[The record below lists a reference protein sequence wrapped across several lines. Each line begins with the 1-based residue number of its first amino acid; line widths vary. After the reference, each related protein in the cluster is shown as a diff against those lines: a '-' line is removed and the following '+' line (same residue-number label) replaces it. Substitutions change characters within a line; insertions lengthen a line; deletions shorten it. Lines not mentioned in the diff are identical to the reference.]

1 MQISGIA
8 KIPKQFKRQW
18 IMKYDTTFIN
28 RNFLLKVYGV
38 DSENKRINR
47 LVGVSGLVGLIG
59 TELTEKF
66 ITRPLN
72 SKKDSVKCRL
82 RRGLQVTLYF
92 K

>member
-1 MQISGIA
+1 
-8 KIPKQFKRQW
+8 
-18 IMKYDTTFIN
+18 MKYDTTFIN

-38 DSENKRINR
+38 DSENRRINR

-59 TELTEKF
+59 VELTEKF
-66 ITRPLN
+66 ITRALN
-72 SKKDSVKCRL
+72 SKKDSLKRCL

>member
-1 MQISGIA
+1 
-8 KIPKQFKRQW
+8 
-18 IMKYDTTFIN
+18 MKYDTTFIN

-38 DSENKRINR
+38 DR

-59 TELTEKF
+59 VELTEKF
-66 ITRPLN
+66 ITRALN
-72 SKKDSVKCRL
+72 SKKDSVKCCL

>member
-1 MQISGIA
+1 
-8 KIPKQFKRQW
+8 
-18 IMKYDTTFIN
+18 MKYDTTFIN

-38 DSENKRINR
+38 DSDNKRINR

-66 ITRPLN
+66 ALN

>member
-1 MQISGIA
+1 M
-8 KIPKQFKRQW
+8 R
-18 IMKYDTTFIN
+18 YDTTFIN

-38 DSENKRINR
+38 KDNNERINS
-47 LVGVSGLVGLIG
+47 LVGVSGFVALVGS
-59 TELTEKF
+59 EFADKF
-66 ITRPLN
+66 ITRALN

>member
-1 MQISGIA
+1 
-8 KIPKQFKRQW
+8 
-18 IMKYDTTFIN
+18 MKYDTTFIN

-38 DSENKRINR
+38 DSENRRINR

-59 TELTEKF
+59 VELTEKF
-66 ITRPLN
+66 ITRALN
-72 SKKDSVKCRL
+72 SKNCL

>member
-59 TELTEKF
+59 TELTE
-66 ITRPLN
+66 N
-72 SKKDSVKCRL
+72 SLLVHLTVRK
-82 RRGLQVTLYF
+82 TA
-92 K
+92 

>member
-1 MQISGIA
+1 
-8 KIPKQFKRQW
+8 
-18 IMKYDTTFIN
+18 MKYDTTFIN

-66 ITRPLN
+66 ITRALK

>member
-1 MQISGIA
+1 
-8 KIPKQFKRQW
+8 
-18 IMKYDTTFIN
+18 MKYDTTFIN

-38 DSENKRINR
+38 DSENR

-59 TELTEKF
+59 VELTEKF
-66 ITRPLN
+66 ITRALN
-72 SKKDSVKCRL
+72 SKKDSVKCCL

>member
-1 MQISGIA
+1 
-8 KIPKQFKRQW
+8 
-18 IMKYDTTFIN
+18 MKYDTTFIN

-38 DSENKRINR
+38 DDDNKRINR
-47 LVGVSGLVGLIG
+47 LVGVSGLVKLVGV
-59 TELTEKF
+59 EFAEKF
-66 ITRPLN
+66 VDRALN